1 MSSPGDSHYLHEKK
15 GLEAVVSPPIDAVQ
29 ALCWMPGTTE
39 LLVATRTG
47 MLVQVEPVM
56 GTRTVATGL
65 GEPGALAV
73 SPDGLRL
80 AVLVRGRGVEVRDV
94 ADGALVWTWS
104 EPLLTR
110 LTVGF
115 CTEGLLVSGEGLDGR
130 VAVVLDHS
138 GRPIFREALGPASAV
153 GVTPKGRLVLA
164 QVTHE
169 GPELIVLG
177 RNKLTNN
184 PTTSHR
190 LAFSRAGLLYGIA
203 EGGVTV
209 WPNRERNP
217 ITIRC
222 FGVTCADLSQDGTRL
237 LMGTR
242 TGGVALA
249 GILAEAPHRG
259 QPGQTG
265 GHDQPVNDVAFCDKG
280 RWAASA
286 GARCW
291 LWTW

>member
-1 MSSPGDSHYLHEKK
+1 MRGTGDSHYLHDKK
-15 GLEAVVSPPIDAVQ
+15 GLEAVVSPPIDGVQ
-29 ALCWMPGTTE
+29 SLCWLPGTTE
-39 LLVATRTG
+39 LLVATRG
-47 MLVQVEPVM
+47 GHLVQVEPVM
-56 GTRTVATGL
+56 GTRTIATGL

-73 SPDGLRL
+73 SADRSLL
-80 AVLVRGRGVEVRDV
+80 AVLVRGRGVELRQVQ
-94 ADGALVWTWS
+94 DGRLVWTWA

-110 LTVGF
+110 LSLCF
-115 CTEGLLVSGEGLDGR
+115 SPEGLLVSGEGLDGR
-130 VAVVLDHS
+130 VAVVLDAQ
-138 GRPIFREALGPASAV
+138 GRVALRERLSPSAAV

-164 QVTHE
+164 QVTHQ
-169 GPELIVLG
+169 GPEMVVLG
-177 RNKLTNN
+177 RGQLSDA

-190 LAFSRAGLLYGIA
+190 LHFSRGGLLYGIA

-209 WPNRERNP
+209 WPNRDRNP

-222 FGVTCADLSQDGTRL
+222 FGVSCADLSQDGTRL

-242 TGGVALA
+242 SGGVALA
-249 GILAEAPHRG
+249 GILADAPHRG

-265 GHDQPVNDVAFCDKG
+265 GHDQPVSDVAFCDKG